1 MRMRW
6 QGRRESSNIE
16 DRRSEGGGIG
26 GGGLGGPR
34 MPMGFPTRRAGS
46 GGLGI
51 GAIVVIL
58 IVAWI
63 AGVNPL
69 TLLGSLE
76 GGSPSVIGDDGTGT
90 GQTTG
95 AQGTPSDEGGQFVA
109 AVLADTEDTW
119 KDIFTRMGR
128 TYRDPTLVLF
138 SGQTQSAC
146 GYASAATGPFYCP
159 GDQKVYIDLAFY
171 RELKDQFQAPGDF
184 AQAYVIAHE
193 IGHHVQ
199 NLLGILPKVDQMRRQ
214 ASEAESNQLSV
225 RLELQADCLSGI
237 WAHEAETKGILEV
250 GDIDEALNAAS
261 QIGDDAIQKRTRGYV
276 VPESFNHGTSEQRSR
291 WFKRGYQQGDV
302 NACDTFGASQV

>member
-1 MRMRW
+1 MRW

-16 DRRSEGGGIG
+16 DRRGEGGGFD

-34 MPMGFPTRRAGS
+34 LPMGFPTRRAGS
-46 GGLGI
+46 GGLGL
-51 GAIVVIL
+51 GAIAVIL
-58 IVAWI
+58 IIGWI
-63 AGVNPL
+63 AGINPL

-76 GGSPSVIGDDGTGT
+76 GGSPVVIGDNGG
-90 GQTTG
+90 GAATTG
-95 AQGTPSDEGGQFVA
+95 KQGTPTDEGGKFVA

-119 KDIFTRMGR
+119 RDIFTKMGR
-128 TYRDPTLVLF
+128 TYRNPTLVLF
-138 SGQTQSAC
+138 SDQTASAC
-146 GYASAATGPFYCP
+146 GFASAASGPFYCP
-159 GDQKVYIDLAFY
+159 NDQKVYIDLAFY
-171 RELKDQFQAPGDF
+171 QELKDQFQAPGDF

-193 IGHHVQ
+193 VGHHVQ
-199 NLLGILPKVDQMRRQ
+199 NLLGILPKVDQMRQQ
-214 ASEAESNQLSV
+214 AGEAESNKLSV
-225 RLELQADCLSGI
+225 RLELQADCLAGI
-237 WAHEAETKGILEV
+237 WAHEAESKGILDV